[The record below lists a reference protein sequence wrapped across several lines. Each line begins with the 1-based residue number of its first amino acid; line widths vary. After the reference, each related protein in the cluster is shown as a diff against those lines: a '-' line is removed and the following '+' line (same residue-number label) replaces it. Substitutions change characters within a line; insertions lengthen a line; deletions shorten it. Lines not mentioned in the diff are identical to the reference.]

1 MRRLVISAA
10 ALGLAFAA
18 QAMPL
23 GLRTAMWGVARA
35 GSGGAAAE
43 DDPIP
48 ALPADAAADAVAAA
62 LSGSRDARLAEN
74 IRYASDYAAYRGW
87 VGGVTNA
94 PDVDASA
101 VKSSPYAWL
110 SFALGA
116 DRLID
121 RDILPED
128 VRIVSFDAGSGNAK
142 GELSFEVAIDGV
154 EIGGGQ
160 VAMETLKA
168 NLAKV
173 LGVEGAAQLDKGAF
187 SSDGIEITFDAPVDG
202 RARFSVTPPADAGNA
217 YFMRVRV
224 K

>member
-1 MRRLVISAA
+1 MRRLVVFT

-35 GSGGAAAE
+35 GGGGVAAE

-48 ALPADAAADAVAAA
+48 ALPSDVAADAVAAA

-74 IRYASDYAAYRGW
+74 IRYASDYAAYHGW

-94 PDVDASA
+94 PGVDASA

-128 VRIVSFDAGSGNAK
+128 VRIVSFDAGSGGSK
-142 GELSFEVAIDGV
+142 GALSFEVAIDGV

-168 NLAKV
+168 NLKKV
-173 LGVEGAAQLDKGAF
+173 LGIEGSTLLAPEAF
-187 SSDGIEITFDAPVDG
+187 SSDNIEITFDAPVDG
-202 RARFSVTPPADAGNA
+202 RARFSVAPPADAGNA

>member
-1 MRRLVISAA
+1 MRRLVVFA

-35 GSGGAAAE
+35 GGGGAAAE

-48 ALPADAAADAVAAA
+48 ALPADVAADAVAAA

-74 IRYASDYAAYRGW
+74 IRYASDYAAYHGW

-94 PDVDASA
+94 PGVDASA

-128 VRIVSFDAGSGNAK
+128 VRIVSFDAGSGGSK
-142 GELSFEVAIDGV
+142 GALSFEVAIDGV
-154 EIGGGQ
+154 EIGCGQ

-168 NLAKV
+168 NLKKV
-173 LGVEGAAQLDKGAF
+173 LGIEGSTLLAPEAF
-187 SSDGIEITFDAPVDG
+187 SSDNIEITFDAPVDG

>member
-1 MRRLVISAA
+1 MFA
-10 ALGLAFAA
+10 ALGIAFVA

-35 GSGGAAAE
+35 GGGGAAAE

-48 ALPADAAADAVAAA
+48 ALPADAATDAVAAA

-74 IRYASDYAAYRGW
+74 IRNASDYAAYHGW

-94 PDVDASA
+94 PGVDASA
-101 VKSSPYAWL
+101 VKSSPCAWL

-121 RDILPED
+121 RAILPED
-128 VRIVSFDAGSGNAK
+128 VRIVSFDAGSGDAK
-142 GELSFEVAIDGV
+142 GALSFEVAIDGV

-168 NLAKV
+168 NLKKV
-173 LGVEGAAQLDKGAF
+173 LGVEGTAQLNKESF